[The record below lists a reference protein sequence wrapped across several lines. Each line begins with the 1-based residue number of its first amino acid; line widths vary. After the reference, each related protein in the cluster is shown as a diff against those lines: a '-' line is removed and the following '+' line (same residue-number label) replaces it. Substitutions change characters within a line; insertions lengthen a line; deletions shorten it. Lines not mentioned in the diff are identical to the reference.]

1 MAATCASPPA
11 ATLAPSKVAFLPA
24 EMLSEPPVL
33 MLDTTAWLELSL
45 LLPTPTPALKF
56 LSPVLKLKL
65 TSTLLALAWK
75 VFLAASTVTLPPADK
90 LVSPPALICV
100 PCRRKSSWVRMFRPP
115 AEFRLPTTALV
126 PDDWEPLT
134 PTDTSPSASASIEPM
149 VTLAARSAWK
159 LTLLVLLAKVS
170 VAALKS
176 RLLAAMS
183 IPPSPAFRL
192 VPSSEVL
199 PVVLMVILLPEMLAA
214 TARVASSLVS
224 SLV

>member
-1 MAATCASPPA
+1 MATTCASPPA

-33 MLDTTAWLELSL
+33 MLDTTASLELSL

-56 LSPVLKLKL
+56 LSPVLKPTL

-75 VFLAASTVTLPPADK
+75 VFLAASTVTLPPAER
-90 LVSPPALICV
+90 LVSPLALIWV

-126 PDDWEPLT
+126 PEDWEPLT
-134 PTDTSPSASASIEPM
+134 PTLTSPSASALLAPM
-149 VTLAARSAWK
+149 VTLAASSAWK
-159 LTLLVLLAKVS
+159 LMLLVLVAKVS

-192 VPSSEVL
+192 VPSMEVL
-199 PVVLMVILLPEMLAA
+199 PVVLMLILLPEIFDT
-214 TARVASSLVS
+214 TARVPSALVS
-224 SLV
+224 SFV